1 MKILL
6 VFVVIVFVALPLLGL
21 LVLPYLHYRAHQR
34 FKKWMHKV
42 GITDQM
48 LELSEKAIAEDVQQ

>member
-1 MKILL
+1 M
-6 VFVVIVFVALPLLGL
+6 VFVALPLLGL